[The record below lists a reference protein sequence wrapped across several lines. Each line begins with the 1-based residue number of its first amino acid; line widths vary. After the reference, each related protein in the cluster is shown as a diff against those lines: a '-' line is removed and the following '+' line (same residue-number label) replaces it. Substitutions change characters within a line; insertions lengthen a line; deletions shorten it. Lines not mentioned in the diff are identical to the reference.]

1 MDDRPDLG
9 VKAMPVGMRHIG
21 TTGKIKFATLTVAP
35 ANAGAHSHR
44 PLFCEGRFPS
54 CPIDGLRGMGPCVRT
69 RACTHLLESSQGLG
83 ATTQRND
90 SFSPGR
96 TREMRSSSR
105 NQVFDLESDFRLE
118 KMCACPSANAGTDTA

>member
-35 ANAGAHSHR
+35 ANAGAHNHR

-69 RACTHLLESSQGLG
+69 A
-83 ATTQRND
+83 
-90 SFSPGR
+90 F
-96 TREMRSSSR
+96 
-105 NQVFDLESDFRLE
+105 
-118 KMCACPSANAGTDTA
+118 AGTTWRKLSMRRESPPRPSVTTDSAARTETLRPVATWRAYHRSGIHWPQTLTGISTR